1 MKKTAIILAAA
12 LGLSCMAP
20 VMAAKYS
27 FSDIS
32 TSEYDWCAPHIQKM
46 YEAGYVSGYEDGS
59 YRPQNEVTKL
69 ECIALFARVMGSK
82 EKANETLLEYA
93 HEKNDSEIAKCS
105 LQWGSDEIAYMM
117 YKGALSISDLT
128 TYLKGTA
135 KNTPMTRE
143 EAAVIITKA
152 MGAESSAKAANSS
165 AYLGYADSKDISV
178 TYAPYISYVTD
189 EGIMT
194 GMEDGSFA
202 PKGTVTRAQ
211 IATILSRVADKC
223 QYEFATARIT
233 AVDVKAGTITL
244 NIPGKDEAVYKV
256 AAGAKLYIMGEYK
269 ELSDIP
275 SNVSAIISL
284 SNDKL
289 MSVDCL
295 SATSDQEVSIIF
307 SSFSQANGV
316 YTLRGKTSED
326 AMATSYKCIAN
337 VPITYNGSPATMNS
351 IKQNDRITLN
361 ISNGLVQSI
370 AYTEQNITI
379 SSATVTRLDIND
391 DEVIMTISSGNPE
404 YDGKSYVVSDT
415 VSVTKNLS
423 STDLSSVYEGD
434 KVNLVV
440 KSGII
445 TKIEATATTT
455 TVSGTLKE
463 VNISSQPRITISV
476 DGTDKTYAVPTDCN
490 ITVNNG
496 EGSLYDFR
504 VGDNMT
510 LTVQSN
516 TVKTIKCSTA
526 VVNVS
531 GTVRGTVQ
539 TVNTAYGFISVMIE
553 DSDIPVTVF
562 CKDNSAKIMDT
573 KGTTVKLSALKGGD
587 IIECHGT
594 TTNGA
599 YVATLVIVTESK

>member
-12 LGLSCMAP
+12 LGLSCMTP

-59 YRPQNEVTKL
+59 YRPQNAVTKL
-69 ECIALFARVMGSK
+69 ECISLFARLMGSK
-82 EKANETLLEYA
+82 EKANEVLLEYA
-93 HEKNDSEIAKCS
+93 HEKNDSEIEKCF
-105 LQWGSDEIAYMM
+105 LQWGTDEVAYMM

-135 KNTPMTRE
+135 KDSPMTRE

-152 MGAESSAKAANSS
+152 MGAEVKAKAANSS
-165 AYLGYADSKDISV
+165 AYLSYTDSKDISANF
-178 TYAPYISYVTD
+178 APYISYVSD
-189 EGIMT
+189 EGIMK
-194 GMEDGSFA
+194 GMEDGSFS

-211 IATILSRVADKC
+211 IATMLSRVADKC
-223 QYEFATARIT
+223 QYKFATARIT
-233 AVDVKAGTITL
+233 AVDAKAGTVTL
-244 NIPGKDEAVYKV
+244 NIPGEDEAEYKV
-256 AAGAKLYIMGEYK
+256 NEETKLYIMGEYR

-275 SNVSAIISL
+275 SNVTAVVSL
-284 SNDKL
+284 SNDSL
-289 MSVDCL
+289 MSVDCM

-307 SSFSQANGV
+307 TSFSQANGV
-316 YTLRGKTSED
+316 YTLRGKTSEN
-326 AMATSYKCIAN
+326 ASATSYKCIAN
-337 VPITYNGSPATMNS
+337 VPITYNGSPATINS
-351 IKQNDRITLN
+351 IKQNDRLTLN

-370 AYTEQNITI
+370 TYAEQNINIT
-379 SSATVTRLDIND
+379 SATVSKLDISED
-391 DEVIMTISSGNPE
+391 KVIMTISSGNPE
-404 YDGKSYVVSDT
+404 YDGKSYVVSEN

-423 STDLSSVYEGD
+423 TTDLSSVYEGD

-455 TVSGTLKE
+455 TVSGTLRE
-463 VNISSQPRITISV
+463 VIISSQPRIVIAV
-476 DGTDKTYAVPTDCN
+476 DGIEKTYAVPTDCA

-504 VGDNMT
+504 VGDNMM

-516 TVKTIKCSTA
+516 TVKAIKCSTA

-553 DSDIPVTVF
+553 GSDVPVTVF
-562 CKDNSAKIMDT
+562 CKDNTAKIMDT
-573 KGTTVKLSALKGGD
+573 KGTTVKLNAIKGGD